1 MLKEG
6 STAQSECL
14 IEAAKA
20 ISKELPGADEASGLE
35 IVKKCKCNAFRK
47 MWMNLVNVREM
58 ICVDENAARGG
69 KNYQQQPSYGG
80 HAAHHPAQYGANTLW
95 FQYAMCQGLDFSCYF
110 FTKNWNQGDFGQYH
124 LYDNL
129 LGDGNLLGGDNSLLP
144 ILALSGGLSGGH
156 HGGYHGGHHG
166 GHHGGNNI
174 IPLLAL
180 SGGFGNSGSGA
191 EAGTN
196 RRRRHAGEDDDIIIT
211 QHFDHDDD
219 DDDDRMT
226 RHFDHD
232 DDDDDD
238 DDEKRRR
245 RRSGKGFRIYLQ
257 MLMVF
262 LFQLRSLVAVTMIVM
277 MASPVWMPMLASL
290 GSVGR
295 CERLLSGLDSPE
307 IFKFKFGCSN
317 KTCRAKYIF
326 YYDFVAY
333 L

>member
-1 MLKEG
+1 MGTVTMKAIPPCMLKEG

-47 MWMNLVNVREM
+47 MWMNLKNVREM
-58 ICVDENAARGG
+58 ICVDENAARAG

-156 HGGYHGGHHG
+156 YGGHYGGYHG

-211 QHFDHDDD
+211 QHFDHDHDDDDDD

-245 RRSGKGFRIYLQ
+245 RRSAEKSCSSYNDCDDGFAC
-257 MLMVF
+257 VD
-262 LFQLRSLVAVTMIVM
+262 AN
-277 MASPVWMPMLASL
+277 ASKL
-290 GSVGR
+290 G
-295 CERLLSGLDSPE
+295 E
-307 IFKFKFGCSN
+307 
-317 KTCRAKYIF
+317 CREM
-326 YYDFVAY
+326 
-333 L
+333 